1 MPKTVAV
8 YGTYKTKVPMKQ
20 RYWKWVYH
28 RKGEKAGQR
37 WYKRRFW
44 VFPKNRFKT
53 VIRKGR
59 YEFSGDG
66 KALYKAI
73 VTATEYVPNKSHVV
87 VSALD
92 FIENPEDYGD
102 NEGDW
107 IDFDVES

>member
-1 MPKTVAV
+1 
-8 YGTYKTKVPMKQ
+8 MKQ

-28 RKGEKAGQR
+28 RKGKKKGQR

-44 VFPKNRFKT
+44 IFPKGRTKT

-59 YEFSGDG
+59 YEFSGEG

-73 VTATEYVPNKSHVV
+73 VTATEYVPKKSHVV

-102 NEGDW
+102 EEGEW
-107 IDFDVES
+107 LNFDVTS